1 VRTYYRCLIYRHK
14 TSVSRAHITIL
25 LNNITLFVSPPH
37 EWKKKQKSYFIF
49 RTVVVKRN
57 KNVALVWRRWSKT
70 NRIHMI
76 VTHLVFELG
85 NTVQVVIRN
94 IIILQLVITITK
106 IIISY
111 CGGPI
116 MLAFYQQ
123 STTVV
128 QLFIAVCRIY
138 ILHCGVPIIPIV
150 YEMIVANDVG
160 IPTEKD
166 PSLMADS
173 RLVTIY
179 NIILDYNI

>member
-1 VRTYYRCLIYRHK
+1 
-14 TSVSRAHITIL
+14 
-25 LNNITLFVSPPH
+25 
-37 EWKKKQKSYFIF
+37 
-49 RTVVVKRN
+49 
-57 KNVALVWRRWSKT
+57 
-70 NRIHMI
+70 
-76 VTHLVFELG
+76 
-85 NTVQVVIRN
+85 
-94 IIILQLVITITK
+94 
-106 IIISY
+106 
-111 CGGPI
+111 